1 MRFALDM
8 CYALDMP
15 CGALG
20 IYIAHI
26 AKQYIASKAYIAFA
40 TQIYRAAKRHI
51 AKIYVELTIKA

>member
-1 MRFALDM
+1 MRYALDM

-26 AKQYIASKAYIAFA
+26 AKQYIASNAYIAFA
-40 TQIYRAAKRHI
+40 IYRAAKRHI
-51 AKIYVELTIKA
+51 A